1 MAECKAPGCGETLEA
16 RKGGRP
22 REFCGSACRM
32 RAKRARE
39 RGGVEELRAAARAA
53 VGELD
58 PLAAGESLRL
68 LGMTDEGELREV
80 VRHARAARTALD
92 AMWAAMGAHAVGRQI
107 DLAAVRLGETKKPK
121 HTLSVT
127 PPAVTEV
134 PAQAQP
140 ELSAPSPAPSRRT
153 RSTALAPRARA
164 GGLRPT
170 PEQEA
175 IVDAC
180 VGGADLVV
188 EAGAGTGKTTTLQ
201 MAASQM
207 RGRGLYLAYNRAIA
221 QDAKRKFPHGVDCRT
236 AHSLAWH
243 AVGRDYQERTKV
255 RVPARRTAQLL
266 RLTEPLRVTEDLVL
280 APEQL
285 ARIAVDAVDRFAH
298 SAADEVEAGHVP
310 DVVGV
315 PDEAMWELRSHL
327 LPYARRLWAETL
339 DLGSE
344 HRFTHDYYLKLWALK
359 RPKLG
364 VDYVLLDEAQDANP
378 VVAELVRSQQAQ
390 RIAVGD
396 SAQAIYGWR
405 GAVDAMQNWP
415 ASRRLML
422 QQSWRFGPAVAEE
435 ANRWLVQIG
444 ARLRLKGNPGKPS
457 VVGPLSAPRT
467 VLCRTNAM
475 AVARAMQALEKDKR
489 PALVGGGNQIKAL
502 AEAALDLQ
510 AGKPTS
516 HPELIAFS
524 TWAQLQDYSYNE
536 SGGSDLRVF
545 VRLIDDQGAD
555 EVVKAMNR
563 LVSEE
568 YADVVL
574 STAHKAKGREWDS
587 VQIANDFPAPV
598 ERDGV
603 PGKIRRDEAMLA
615 YVAVTRAMD
624 RLDNSGLSWLDEYDG
639 TGDAGYDS
647 LASVLNNPERY
658 RD

>member
-1 MAECKAPGCGETLEA
+1 
-16 RKGGRP
+16 
-22 REFCGSACRM
+22 M

-53 VGELD
+53 VEELD

-68 LGMTDEGELREV
+68 LGMDQEAELREV
-80 VRHARAARTALD
+80 IRHARAARTALD
-92 AMWAAMGAHAVGRQI
+92 AMWAAMGAHVAGRHV
-107 DLAAVRLGETKKPK
+107 DLTAVRLGKTVKPEPRKPK
-121 HTLSVT
+121 QPTTVT
-127 PPAVTEV
+127 PEPVTEV
-134 PAQAQP
+134 PEQAP
-140 ELSAPSPAPSRRT
+140 VDPPGRTGSTVTRAAAGRRT
-153 RSTALAPRARA
+153 RPGA
-164 GGLRPT
+164 LRPT
-170 PEQEA
+170 REQQA
-175 IVDAC
+175 VIDAC
-180 VGGADLVV
+180 VSGEDLVV

-201 MAASQM
+201 MAASAM

-221 QDAKRKFPHGVDCRT
+221 QDAKRKFPAGTDCRT

-243 AVGRDYQERTKV
+243 AIGRDYQGRTKI

-280 APEQL
+280 APDQL
-285 ARIAVDAVDRFAH
+285 ARIAADAVDTFAH
-298 SAADEVEAGHVP
+298 SAADEVEVDHVP
-310 DVVGV
+310 TVEGV
-315 PDEAMWELRSHL
+315 PDGAMYQLRAHL
-327 LPYARRLWAETL
+327 LPYAQRLWSETRTP
-339 DLGSE
+339 DSE
-344 HRFTHDYYLKLWALK
+344 HRFTHDYYLKMWALG
-359 RPKLG
+359 RPDLG
-364 VDYVLLDEAQDANP
+364 VDHLMLDEAQDANP
-378 VVAELVRSQQAQ
+378 VIAHLVQAQQAQ

-405 GAVDAMQNWP
+405 GAVDAMKNWP
-415 ASRRLML
+415 AKKRLML

-457 VVGPLSAPRT
+457 VVGPLSAPRA

-489 PALVGGGNQIKAL
+489 PALAGGGSQIKAL

-524 TWAQLQDYSYNE
+524 NWAQLQDYAYNE
-536 SGGSDLRVF
+536 AGGSDLKVF

-568 YADVVL
+568 YADIVL
-574 STAHKAKGREWDS
+574 STAHKAKGREWSS
-587 VQIANDFPAPV
+587 VQIAHDFPQPA

-624 RLDNSGLSWLDEYDG
+624 RLDNAGLAWLDEFDG

-647 LASVLNNPERY
+647 LASVLNNPGRY

>member
-1 MAECKAPGCGETLEA
+1 
-16 RKGGRP
+16 
-22 REFCGSACRM
+22 M
-32 RAKRARE
+32 RVKRARE

-53 VGELD
+53 VEELD
-58 PLAAGESLRL
+58 PLAAGEALRL
-68 LGMTDEGELREV
+68 LGMDQEAELREV
-80 VRHARAARTALD
+80 IRHARTARTALD
-92 AMWAAMGAHAVGRQI
+92 AMWAAMGAHVVVRRV
-107 DLAAVRLGETKKPK
+107 DLTAVRLGETVKPK
-121 HTLSVT
+121 PEPKKSRARDRSVT

-134 PAQAQP
+134 PAQAS
-140 ELSAPSPAPSRRT
+140 ESAASRRT
-153 RSTALAPRARA
+153 RSAAPAP
-164 GGLRPT
+164 GGRSGALRPT
-170 PEQEA
+170 REQQA

-180 VGGADLVV
+180 VGGDDLVV

-201 MAASQM
+201 MAASAM

-221 QDAKRKFPHGVDCRT
+221 QDAKRKFPQSVDCRT

-243 AVGRDYQERTKV
+243 AIGRDYQERTKV

-266 RLTEPLRVTEDLVL
+266 RLVDPLRVTEDLVL

-285 ARIAVDAVDRFAH
+285 ARIAAEAVDRFAH
-298 SAADEVEAGHVP
+298 SAADEVEAEHVP
-310 DVVGV
+310 DVEGV
-315 PDEAMWELRSHL
+315 PDEAMWQLRAHL
-327 LPYARRLWAETL
+327 LPYAQRLWAETQ
-339 DLGSE
+339 DVRSE
-344 HRFTHDYYLKLWALK
+344 HRFTHDYYLKMWALG

-378 VVAELVRSQQAQ
+378 VVAELVRAQQAQ

-405 GAVDAMQNWP
+405 GAVDAMKNWP

-422 QQSWRFGPAVAEE
+422 QQSWRFGPGVAEE

-444 ARLRLKGNPGKPS
+444 ARLRLKGNPGKAS
-457 VVGPLSAPRT
+457 VVGPLSAPRA

-489 PALVGGGNQIKAL
+489 PALVGGGNQIRAL

-524 TWAQLQDYSYNE
+524 TWEQLQDYAYNE

-545 VRLIDDQGAD
+545 VRLVDDQGAD
-555 EVVKAMNR
+555 EVVKAMNQ

-587 VQIANDFPAPV
+587 VQIANDFPAPA

-658 RD
+658 RDW